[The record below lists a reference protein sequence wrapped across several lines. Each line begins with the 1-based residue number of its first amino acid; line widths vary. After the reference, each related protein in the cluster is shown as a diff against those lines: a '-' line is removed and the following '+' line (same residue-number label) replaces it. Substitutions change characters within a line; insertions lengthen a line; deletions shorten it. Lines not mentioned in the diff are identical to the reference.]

1 MEDEPLCSPSLHQ
14 IWPPDPGP
22 SSDQVE
28 DGDSGFEKEDGGE
41 TLLGRLTRRGAWRGI
56 VEPYIGNTRLQHTG
70 DGKRTTIAD
79 VESSEEEGSPE
90 RDADERDAR
99 FAFSSGKGG
108 ESATTGLVESGKN
121 ESEEDV
127 LELLMNQ
134 DETGPDTHSKGA
146 NPRAVEKE
154 GVKQFLAVNA
164 DLASGSADDE
174 AVSGAAAA
182 GGGVLKRGAKPKP
195 REVAEEEGGLE
206 SDVSGEVDG
215 WLRREEK
222 EGGVAQAMEDDEVEV
237 AVFRDSGET
246 PGVKGSRDPP
256 RIWVPKFMES
266 DSEGAE
272 NAASQEGGSTDTQAS
287 LQNVS
292 MSLRDGETALSE
304 NGTWRPPRI
313 WAPEVIESAQNE
325 SVSLGN
331 AALQEG
337 RLSNTQ
343 ASPSNGSTPL
353 RDGVTSLRNGSLGLS
368 DNSTDSDKARPA
380 EKSWPLIPEMRR
392 QIWERPEA
400 GSKMPARGEFTLR
413 RELVEFWARD
423 NTVVVTF
430 ANFAFL
436 DFTTNWVRHLTDLN
450 VDNILVGK
458 QCGARCMVR
467 SIPGSGGS
475 CKKYNGSKQSLFFL
489 FG

>member
-1 MEDEPLCSPSLHQ
+1 
-14 IWPPDPGP
+14 
-22 SSDQVE
+22 
-28 DGDSGFEKEDGGE
+28 
-41 TLLGRLTRRGAWRGI
+41 LGRLTRRGAWRGI
-56 VEPYIGNTRLQHTG
+56 VEPYVGNTRLQHTG

-79 VESSEEEGSPE
+79 VESSNEEGSPE
-90 RDADERDAR
+90 RDADEGYAR
-99 FAFSSGKGG
+99 TDLSGGKAG
-108 ESATTGLVESGKN
+108 ESATTGLVESGED

-146 NPRAVEKE
+146 NPRAAGKE

-195 REVAEEEGGLE
+195 REVAEEEGGLA
-206 SDVSGEVDG
+206 SDVSGEVYG

-222 EGGVAQAMEDDEVEV
+222 PGGLTEDDEVEV
-237 AVFRDSGET
+237 AVFRENGET
-246 PGVKGSRDPP
+246 PGVNGSRGPP
-256 RIWVPKFMES
+256 RIWVPRFKES
-266 DSEGAE
+266 DPERAG
-272 NAASQEGGSTDTQAS
+272 NASSQEGGIVNTQAT
-287 LQNVS
+287 LPNVS
-292 MSLRDGETALSE
+292 TSLRDGETALSE
-304 NGTWRPPRI
+304 NGTRRPARI
-313 WAPEVIESAQNE
+313 WAPKVVESAQNE

-331 AALQEG
+331 AALQG
-337 RLSNTQ
+337 DGLLDTQ
-343 ASPSNGSTPL
+343 ASPSNGSTSL
-353 RDGVTSLRNGSLGLS
+353 RVTSPANNSVGLS
-368 DNSTDSDKARPA
+368 DNSTDSDKTRPA

-400 GSKMPARGEFTLR
+400 GSKMPAREEFTLR

-450 VDNILVGK
+450 VDNILVGERRAR
-458 QCGARCMVR
+458 ARCMLPTVPN
-467 SIPGSGGS
+467 S
-475 CKKYNGSKQSLFFL
+475 
-489 FG
+489 